1 MLNQKKLI
9 MYLYYIVLS
18 LDYEYENIDK
28 QFCTKLFYNVQFLN
42 NYLGGCVR
50 KLKAKTTG
58 YTMLSI
64 NLHPTEDSCEFS
76 DYTKSLQVNIRFT
89 QDDISYLKTLKNLP
103 ERFDYYLSLY
113 ERGYRRAI
121 EEGYTEIPLDRLLHI
136 HEQFRSEGYNNSW
149 LWKKKLLREDDT
161 YLFFYIH
168 FSSFDIRMTLTVM
181 DKKKTI
187 VKCADTICQMNPW
200 YDFFWKSF
208 RKLTF
213 TDTEIILM
221 DFIDYPF
228 LSIDRKALCEGKIS
242 VTLLDQDYIKHI
254 LEDQN
259 IIKKITW

>member
-18 LDYEYENIDK
+18 PDYEYENIDK
-28 QFCTKLFYNVQFLN
+28 QFRTRLFYNVQFLN

-50 KLKAKTTG
+50 KLKAETSG

-64 NLHPTEDSCEFS
+64 NLHPTEESCEFS
-76 DYTKSLQVNIRFT
+76 DNTKSLQVNIRFT
-89 QDDISYLKTLKNLP
+89 RDDISYLKTLRNLP

-168 FSSFDIRMTLTVM
+168 FSSFDLRMTLTVM

-242 VTLLDQDYIKHI
+242 VTFLDQDYIKHI
-254 LEDQN
+254 LEDHN

>member
-1 MLNQKKLI
+1 M
-9 MYLYYIVLS
+9 
-18 LDYEYENIDK
+18 
-28 QFCTKLFYNVQFLN
+28 
-42 NYLGGCVR
+42 
-50 KLKAKTTG
+50 
-58 YTMLSI
+58 
-64 NLHPTEDSCEFS
+64 
-76 DYTKSLQVNIRFT
+76 
-89 QDDISYLKTLKNLP
+89 
-103 ERFDYYLSLY
+103 
-113 ERGYRRAI
+113 
-121 EEGYTEIPLDRLLHI
+121 
-136 HEQFRSEGYNNSW
+136 
-149 LWKKKLLREDDT
+149 LREDDT

-221 DFIDYPF
+221 DFIAHPF
-228 LSIDRKALCEGKIS
+228 LSIDRKALCEGNIR
-242 VTLLDQDYIKHI
+242 VTFLDEDYIEHI